1 MVNKEVDK
9 QDFAGLNGFVWWVGV
24 VEDRANDP
32 LKLGRVRA
40 RILGWHAD
48 DKQLLPTNDL
58 PWSQVM
64 LPTNGA
70 KTNAALKANDWVLGF
85 FMDGKNAQMP
95 VIIGVLPGIISETPK
110 TPESF
115 GNLAKNIA
123 ELEIQLQKEK
133 QKLEELL
140 KQRVSENAGG
150 AAFVSRSVTGTT
162 LSNQIVAQQK
172 IISDL
177 EKKISAEKAKY
188 VLQDP
193 KPFRDARS
201 PAEVDSS
208 PTLLNDEQ
216 FDRKG
221 EPSLNPLARG
231 VIART
236 GIETS
241 NNNRAHACDVA
252 LYIRR
257 SMADARQK
265 TSEILQKLRKEF
277 LDLLK
282 SWGVIPA
289 ANGLRQKVKWLAS
302 KLKELSDLIQDW
314 NRNILEFTETVR
326 QIRAVIEY
334 ILSLPEKLANMF
346 RKCLQQAYAELQKGI
361 FSIAQD
367 ILDAGKVNEFE
378 SLYKDAKDL
387 VKQTEQVI
395 KNAQILV
402 LAPARILDA
411 ATQPSGYSDDE
422 KRTLLIELYPDYKDS
437 YFDPASYSPS
447 LM

>member
-133 QKLEELL
+133 QIL
-140 KQRVSENAGG
+140 A
-150 AAFVSRSVTGTT
+150 
-162 LSNQIVAQQK
+162 
-172 IISDL
+172 DL
-177 EKKISAEKAKY
+177 EKNQTTTTRKRLLEEQKVKVKNLEDTIAREKAKY

-346 RKCLQQAYAELQKGI
+346 RKCLQQAYAELR
-361 FSIAQD
+361 S
-367 ILDAGKVNEFE
+367 EE
-378 SLYKDAKDL
+378 HTS
-387 VKQTEQVI
+387 
-395 KNAQILV
+395 
-402 LAPARILDA
+402 
-411 ATQPSGYSDDE
+411 
-422 KRTLLIELYPDYKDS
+422 ELQS
-437 YFDPASYSPS
+437 H
-447 LM
+447 